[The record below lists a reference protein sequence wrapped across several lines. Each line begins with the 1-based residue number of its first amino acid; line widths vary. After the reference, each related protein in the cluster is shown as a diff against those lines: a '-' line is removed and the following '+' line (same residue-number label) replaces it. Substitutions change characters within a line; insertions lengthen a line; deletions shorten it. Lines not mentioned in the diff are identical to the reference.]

1 MAVYSPLKS
10 SVILRLNTGTDINGK
25 MVIRSVTT
33 SRIRPSVDA
42 TALKT
47 VTDSFAGLLEHPV
60 LAVEKVGTDSV
71 EAE

>member
-1 MAVYSPLKS
+1 MALYLPLKS
-10 SVILRLNTGTDINGK
+10 SVVLRLNTGTDDNGK

-42 TALKT
+42 TALKV
-47 VTDSFAGLLEHPV
+47 VTDGFSGLLEYPV
-60 LAVEKVGTDSV
+60 LAVEKIGTDSV

>member
-10 SVILRLNTGTDINGK
+10 SVILRLNAGTDGNGK
-25 MVIRSVTT
+25 MIIRSVTT
-33 SRIRPSVDA
+33 SRIRPTVDA

-47 VTDSFAGLLEHPV
+47 VTDGFSALLEYPV

>member
-10 SVILRLNTGTDINGK
+10 SVILRLNAGTDGNGK
-25 MVIRSVTT
+25 MIVRSVTT
-33 SRIRPSVDA
+33 SRIRPTVDA

-47 VTDSFAGLLEHPV
+47 VTDSFSALLDFPV

>member
-1 MAVYSPLKS
+1 MAIYSPMKS
-10 SVILRLNTGTDINGK
+10 SVILRLNAGTDGNGK
-25 MVIRSVTT
+25 MIVRSVTT
-33 SRIRPSVDA
+33 SRIRPTVDA

-47 VTDSFAGLLEHPV
+47 VTDSFAGLLDYPV